1 MSRRP
6 AKLQRALS
14 VSLMITVGSL
24 YCLVPGVFAQ
34 TGSRVSG
41 ELTISGLVMING
53 TAAISGATIF
63 SDSSIKT
70 SPSGAATLD
79 IARVGRIELGPE
91 SEMLIRFSSGM
102 VGGNLVS
109 GRVVASTP
117 AGVTVSIATREGT
130 AVVDG
135 KQASVL
141 TVDVS
146 CGNTRVLSARGAAS
160 VSTGNKVQAVA
171 AGHEVAVGQA
181 ATVTCK
187 RIATDHALPKWVWFA
202 IPAILAPVLI
212 VALTH
217 DGPEPKDVPVSG
229 FRP

>member
-6 AKLQRALS
+6 AKLQKALS
-14 VSLMITVGSL
+14 VCLMMTVTSL
-24 YCLVPGVFAQ
+24 YCLVPSVFAQ
-34 TGSRVSG
+34 TGSRASG
-41 ELTISGLVMING
+41 ELTISGPVMING

-70 SPSGAATLD
+70 PSNGAATVD
-79 IARVGRIELGPE
+79 IARVGRIELGPD

-102 VGGNLVS
+102 LGGNLVA
-109 GRVVASTP
+109 GRVMASTP
-117 AGVTVSIATREGT
+117 AGVMVSIVTREGT

-141 TVDVS
+141 TVDVT
-146 CGNTRVLSARGAAS
+146 CGNTRVLSARSAAS
-160 VSTGNKVQAVA
+160 VTTGSKVQPVA

-181 ATVTCK
+181 GAVTCK
-187 RIATDHALPKWVWFA
+187 RIATDRALPGWVWFA
-202 IPAILAPVLI
+202 IPAIIAIPLI
-212 VALTH
+212 IALTH
-217 DGPEPKDVPVSG
+217 DGPGPGDITVSG